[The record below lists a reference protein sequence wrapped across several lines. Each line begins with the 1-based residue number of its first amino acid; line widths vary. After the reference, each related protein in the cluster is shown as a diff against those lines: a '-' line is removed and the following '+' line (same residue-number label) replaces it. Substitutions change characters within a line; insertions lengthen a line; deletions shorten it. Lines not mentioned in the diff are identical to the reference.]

1 MWLKNPDKTLRA
13 VGCASSEKNDM
24 YHKLHHHGP
33 AFESEYAAYRIYFDN
48 KQTIDT
54 YGKKRP
60 QLELAETMWYPSD
73 EQLSRGYGHD
83 NLRVF
88 GSVGVGTLKGWDA
101 EERKMVHIT
110 DFKRREARILA
121 DGPIR
126 TMVEMRVEGWRYGGR
141 EITMTSRYI
150 LYAGHGDVQVENRIE
165 GDFRGL
171 VFTTGVM
178 KMAESEVC
186 KNDNVIAAFGRD
198 FPENDTVKWERESVG
213 LAVAVPQRQIVS
225 QTDDKTSYLFQL
237 TPDARG
243 RIDYAFEMI
252 WRKSECLKDRSDTE
266 CVLGLMESVGAART
280 PVVVSRIR
288 QF

>member
-1 MWLKNPDKTLRA
+1 M
-13 VGCASSEKNDM
+13 
-24 YHKLHHHGP
+24 
-33 AFESEYAAYRIYFDN
+33 
-48 KQTIDT
+48 
-54 YGKKRP
+54 
-60 QLELAETMWYPSD
+60 AETMWYPSD

-101 EERKMVHIT
+101 ERERWSTSPISNAAKPAFWPT
-110 DFKRREARILA
+110 DPSARWSKC
-121 DGPIR
+121 GSK
-126 TMVEMRVEGWRYGGR
+126 EWRYGGR

-150 LYAGHGDVQVENRIE
+150 LYAEHGDVQVENRIE

-213 LAVAVPQRQIVS
+213 LAVAVPQRLIVS

-252 WRKSECLKDRSDTE
+252 WRKSEWLKDRSDTE

>member
-1 MWLKNPDKTLRA
+1 M
-13 VGCASSEKNDM
+13 S
-24 YHKLHHHGP
+24 
-33 AFESEYAAYRIYFDN
+33 
-48 KQTIDT
+48 
-54 YGKKRP
+54 
-60 QLELAETMWYPSD
+60 YPSD

-101 EERKMVHIT
+101 EKRKMVHIT

-126 TMVEMRVEGWRYGGR
+126 TVVEMRVEGWRYGGR

-198 FPENDTVKWERESVG
+198 FPENDTVKWERERVG
-213 LAVAVPQRQIVS
+213 LAVAVPQRQIAS
-225 QTDDKTSYLFQL
+225 QTDDRTSYLFQL

-243 RIDYAFEMI
+243 RIDYVFEMI
-252 WRKSECLKDRSDTE
+252 WRKSEWLKDRSDTE

-280 PVVVSRIR
+280 PGVVSRIR

>member
-1 MWLKNPDKTLRA
+1 M
-13 VGCASSEKNDM
+13 
-24 YHKLHHHGP
+24 H
-33 AFESEYAAYRIYFDN
+33 
-48 KQTIDT
+48 
-54 YGKKRP
+54 
-60 QLELAETMWYPSD
+60 
-73 EQLSRGYGHD
+73 
-83 NLRVF
+83 VF
-88 GSVGVGTLKGWDA
+88 HR
-101 EERKMVHIT
+101 RKMVHIT

-243 RIDYAFEMI
+243 RIRLRVRD
-252 WRKSECLKDRSDTE
+252 D
-266 CVLGLMESVGAART
+266 LGARANGSRTAAI
-280 PVVVSRIR
+280 PNASWD
-288 QF
+288 

>member
-13 VGCASSEKNDM
+13 VDRASSEKNDM

-88 GSVGVGTLKGWDA
+88 GSVGVGSLKGWDA
-101 EERKMVHIT
+101 EKRKMVHIA

-121 DGPIR
+121 NGPIR
-126 TMVEMRVEGWRYGGR
+126 TVVEMQVEGWRYGGR
-141 EITMTSRYI
+141 EISMTSRYI

-165 GDFRGL
+165 GDFKGL

-178 KMAESEVC
+178 KMAENKVY

-213 LAVAVPQRQIVS
+213 LAVAVPQRQIAS
-225 QTDDKTSYLFQL
+225 QTDDRTSYLFQL

-243 RIDYAFEMI
+243 RIDYVFEMI
-252 WRKSECLKDRSDTE
+252 WRKSEWLKDRSDTE

-288 QF
+288 

>member
-101 EERKMVHIT
+101 EKRKMVHIT

-126 TMVEMRVEGWRYGGR
+126 TVVEMRVEGWRYGGR

-150 LYAGHGDVQVENRIE
+150 FTPSTATCRSKTASRATSGDWSSR
-165 GDFRGL
+165 
-171 VFTTGVM
+171 
-178 KMAESEVC
+178 
-186 KNDNVIAAFGRD
+186 
-198 FPENDTVKWERESVG
+198 
-213 LAVAVPQRQIVS
+213 LA
-225 QTDDKTSYLFQL
+225 
-237 TPDARG
+237 
-243 RIDYAFEMI
+243 
-252 WRKSECLKDRSDTE
+252 
-266 CVLGLMESVGAART
+266 
-280 PVVVSRIR
+280 
-288 QF
+288 